1 MGRRTIFTLSEQE
14 YRKLKML
21 STQEHVSMAEIMRRA
36 IALYWAKVSE
46 PDYRKILEKEY
57 ETMD

>member
-1 MGRRTIFTLSEQE
+1 MERRTIFKISEQE

-21 STQEHVSMAEIMRRA
+21 ATQENVSMAEIMRRA

-46 PDYRKILEKEY
+46 PEYRKILEKEY
-57 ETMD
+57 EAME